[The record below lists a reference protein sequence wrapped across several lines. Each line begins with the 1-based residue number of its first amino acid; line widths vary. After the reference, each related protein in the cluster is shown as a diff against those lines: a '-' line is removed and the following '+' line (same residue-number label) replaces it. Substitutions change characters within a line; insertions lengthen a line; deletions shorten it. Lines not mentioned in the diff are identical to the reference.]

1 MQSLAE
7 ATAPP
12 GVRPESV
19 PRFAA
24 LAEGDSAR
32 GKTLVR
38 WLRAVMGVLESAA
51 SSADFFDKAAQT
63 VVDIVGLDSGRV
75 LLLEGEQ
82 WQCKAHHAVAGAE
95 LCAEPP
101 SQYVLST
108 VGSEKRTFWQL
119 PAFGASRS
127 GGASLAGVTAVVAAP
142 ILNSCGNV
150 IGAIY
155 GDRRQSGPSRGSP
168 SISEVEAMLVE
179 LLACGVAAGLAR
191 LEQERATL
199 SARVQFEQFFTP
211 ELSRQLAAEPDLLRG
226 RDAEITVL
234 FCDIRGFSQISE
246 RLGPA
251 KTVAWLS
258 DVMNALSTCV
268 RGHSGV
274 LVDYIGDELVAM
286 WGAPE
291 QQPDHARLACSAALA
306 ILGTLPELIA
316 RWQPVIGV
324 PMGLGIG
331 INSGIARVGNTGS
344 RYKFKYGPLGNAVNL
359 ASRVEGSTKYLR
371 TRLLITGGTRAQ
383 LDANFTT
390 RRLCRVRV
398 VNIAEPVDLYE
409 LAPPDDPRWTDRKD
423 RYEQALMAFE
433 RRDFRD
439 AVQIVGNLLH
449 EYPDDGPA
457 LILLSRSTSSLIEDS
472 PCFVPVW
479 ELPGK

>member
-1 MQSLAE
+1 M
-7 ATAPP
+7 
-12 GVRPESV
+12 
-19 PRFAA
+19 
-24 LAEGDSAR
+24 
-32 GKTLVR
+32 
-38 WLRAVMGVLESAA
+38 
-51 SSADFFDKAAQT
+51 
-63 VVDIVGLDSGRV
+63 
-75 LLLEGEQ
+75 
-82 WQCKAHHAVAGAE
+82 
-95 LCAEPP
+95 
-101 SQYVLST
+101 
-108 VGSEKRTFWQL
+108 
-119 PAFGASRS
+119 
-127 GGASLAGVTAVVAAP
+127 
-142 ILNSCGNV
+142 NS
-150 IGAIY
+150 
-155 GDRRQSGPSRGSP
+155 
-168 SISEVEAMLVE
+168 
-179 LLACGVAAGLAR
+179 
-191 LEQERATL
+191 
-199 SARVQFEQFFTP
+199 
-211 ELSRQLAAEPDLLRG
+211 
-226 RDAEITVL
+226 
-234 FCDIRGFSQISE
+234 
-246 RLGPA
+246 
-251 KTVAWLS
+251 
-258 DVMNALSTCV
+258 LSTCV

-472 PCFVPVW
+472 PCFDPVW